1 MLTICYF
8 ICMSTVS
15 PGYYIR
21 GDIFADIAGPPA
33 RPSNLQLYPQPLQH
47 GLRAEWDGPIWGMH
61 VPVETY
67 SVEALKDNNKYWQY
81 LDTVRPTAARASVT
95 TKQTTS
101 NPAPTCSALYRSTT
115 WVLDRQPYRVL
126 HKLTELLTDMW
137 TRHKGPRPSPW
148 AARPRDMINAPNILM
163 VHMSN
168 ERCGRTAE
176 KDV

>member
-1 MLTICYF
+1 
-8 ICMSTVS
+8 MSTVS

-81 LDTVRPTAARASVT
+81 LDTVRPTAARVCHYQADHLEPGTYVFRIIPFNHVGSGP
-95 TKQTTS
+95 
-101 NPAPTCSALYRSTT
+101 PAIS
-115 WVLDRQPYRVL
+115 
-126 HKLTELLTDMW
+126 
-137 TRHKGPRPSPW
+137 G
-148 AARPRDMINAPNILM
+148 AAQVD
-163 VHMSN
+163 
-168 ERCGRTAE
+168 
-176 KDV
+176 